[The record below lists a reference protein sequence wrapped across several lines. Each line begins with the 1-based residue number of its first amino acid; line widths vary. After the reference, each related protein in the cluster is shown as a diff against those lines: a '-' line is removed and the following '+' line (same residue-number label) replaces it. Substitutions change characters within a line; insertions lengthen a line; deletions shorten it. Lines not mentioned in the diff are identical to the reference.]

1 MARLKPFYLNLNKRS
16 PMNAM
21 TERGEIRFIGEVKTE
36 GVDSK
41 IEIAPE
47 HCPGLLGIEKYS
59 HLIVL
64 YWFHQR
70 DNDKHRKVLQVTP
83 PRHPGAPLTGVFACR
98 SPSRPN
104 PVGLSIVRLIEVN
117 NCHLTVKGL
126 DAFQGSPIIDIKPY
140 LPRSDSVPGAVTPK
154 YINPTD

>member
-1 MARLKPFYLNLNKRS
+1 
-16 PMNAM
+16 M
-21 TERGEIRFIGEVKTE
+21 TGSGEVRFIGEVKTE
-36 GVDSK
+36 GVVSEL
-41 IEIAPE
+41 EISPK
-47 HCPGLLGIEKYS
+47 HCQGLLGIEKHS

-70 DNDKHRKVLQVTP
+70 DNDEHRKVLQVTP

-117 NCHLTVKGL
+117 NCQLTVEGL

-140 LPRSDSVPGAVTPK
+140 LPRSDFGTGCAR
-154 YINPTD
+154 TDLDY